1 MQTFFNPETW
11 GEDSHFDEQ
20 IFHMRWFNHQLDYDH
35 QRWPVMI
42 TRDGEIG
49 IVIPVLPLTQGN
61 FNNYTLEEPEN
72 DGLEDDFPFPRGV
85 LSGSSR

>member
-1 MQTFFNPETW
+1 MK
-11 GEDSHFDEQ
+11 HFLFSPRNLGGRFPFGRAYFSDGLVQ
-20 IFHMRWFNHQLDYDH
+20 PP
-35 QRWPVMI
+35 RWPVMI

-72 DGLEDDFPFPRGV
+72 DGLEDDFRFPRV
-85 LSGSSR
+85 SSQVPC